1 MVKFIVALVLGI
13 VIGHF
18 GPIYVGKMT
27 LHGTSFAMA
36 SGAKILDSANK
47 MVK

>member
-1 MVKFIVALVLGI
+1 MVKFIVGFVLGI
-13 VIGHF
+13 VICHF
-18 GPIYVGKMT
+18 GPIYIGKMT